1 MNTRKKIMDVA
12 LHMFSER
19 GYEAVSIRDI
29 CGEVGIKESTLYYHF
44 KNKKDILDSLVTKF
58 RAHIDG
64 LLSHVNDIDEVPAGQ
79 SAKETSTKAISA
91 KKTSDKVTKTKS
103 QPVDD
108 PGLQMVDSYMMDS
121 YLFDP
126 FCNLMLRLM
135 MIEQFHNEEIRA
147 LYEKTMF
154 TDPYEIQLNVFR
166 KLSTAGVF
174 PEAQVE
180 MIVKEYHAYMT
191 MLTYKYLLNGELTE
205 ARKKAYHKEV
215 HDLMTRRFMA

>member
-1 MNTRKKIMDVA
+1 MNTREKILDVA

-44 KNKKDILDSLVTKF
+44 KNKKDILDSLVEKF
-58 RAHIDG
+58 RTHIDG
-64 LLSHVNDIDEVPAGQ
+64 LLSHVDEITGKSEKKHKDIG
-79 SAKETSTKAISA
+79 T
-91 KKTSDKVTKTKS
+91 
-103 QPVDD
+103 
-108 PGLQMVDSYMMDS
+108 QMVDSYMIDS

-147 LYEKTMF
+147 LYEKTLF
-154 TDPYEIQLNVFR
+154 TDPFEIQMNIFK
-166 KLSTAGVF
+166 KLAATGVF
-174 PEAQVE
+174 PEKDVE
-180 MIVKEYHAYMT
+180 WIVKEYHSYMT
-191 MLTYKYLLNGELTE
+191 MLTFKYLLNGELTE
-205 ARKKAYHKEV
+205 KRKKAYQKEV

>member
-1 MNTRKKIMDVA
+1 MNTREKIMDVA

-44 KNKKDILDSLVTKF
+44 KNKKDILDSLVEKF
-58 RAHIDG
+58 RSHIDG
-64 LLSHVNDIDEVPAGQ
+64 LLTHVDKITEKP
-79 SAKETSTKAISA
+79 A
-91 KKTSDKVTKTKS
+91 KKEGKDIEN
-103 QPVDD
+103 
-108 PGLQMVDSYMMDS
+108 QMVDSYMMDS

-147 LYEKTMF
+147 LYEKTLF
-154 TDPYEIQLNVFR
+154 TDPLEIQMNIFK
-166 KLSTAGVF
+166 KLAATGVF
-174 PEAQVE
+174 PEKDVE
-180 MIVKEYHAYMT
+180 WIVKEYHSYMT
-191 MLTYKYLLNGELTE
+191 MLTFKYLLNGELTE
-205 ARKKAYHKEV
+205 KRKKAYQKEV

>member
-1 MNTRKKIMDVA
+1 MNTREKIMDVA

-44 KNKKDILDSLVTKF
+44 KNKKDILDSLVAKF

-64 LLSHVNDIDEVPAGQ
+64 LLGHVDE
-79 SAKETSTKAISA
+79 ISA
-91 KKTSDKVTKTKS
+91 KPEGKAKAASGKTKTSTSNTE
-103 QPVDD
+103 D
-108 PGLQMVDSYMMDS
+108 PSLQMMDSYMMDS

-174 PEAQVE
+174 PEEQVDK
-180 MIVKEYHAYMT
+180 IVKEYHAYMT

-205 ARKKAYHKEV
+205 ERKKAYHKEV
-215 HDLMTRRFMA
+215 HDLMTSRFMA

>member
-1 MNTRKKIMDVA
+1 MDTREKIMDVA

-44 KNKKDILDSLVTKF
+44 KNKKDILDSLIAKF
-58 RAHIDG
+58 KAHIDE
-64 LLSHVNDIDEVPAGQ
+64 LLSHVDE
-79 SAKETSTKAISA
+79 ISA
-91 KKTSDKVTKTKS
+91 GPTDKAGKGKSSARKSSKGKS
-103 QPVDD
+103 QED
-108 PGLQMVDSYMMDS
+108 PSFLMVDSYMMDS

-135 MIEQFHNEEIRA
+135 MIEQFHNEEIRE

-166 KLSTAGVF
+166 KLSTAGVI
-174 PEAQVE
+174 PEEQVE

-205 ARKKAYHKEV
+205 KRKKAYYKEV
-215 HDLMTRRFMA
+215 HDLMTSRFIS

>member
-1 MNTRKKIMDVA
+1 MNTREKIMDVA

-44 KNKKDILDSLVTKF
+44 KNKKDILDSLIEKF

-64 LLSHVNDIDEVPAGQ
+64 LLTHVDEITDKPGKKKEKDIGN
-79 SAKETSTKAISA
+79 
-91 KKTSDKVTKTKS
+91 
-103 QPVDD
+103 
-108 PGLQMVDSYMMDS
+108 QMVDSYMMDS

-147 LYEKTMF
+147 LYEKTLF
-154 TDPYEIQLNVFR
+154 TDPLEIQMNIFK
-166 KLSTAGVF
+166 KLAATGIF
-174 PEAQVE
+174 PEKDVE
-180 MIVKEYHAYMT
+180 WIVKEYHAYMT
-191 MLTYKYLLNGELTE
+191 MLTFKYLLNGELTE
-205 ARKKAYHKEV
+205 KRKKAYQKEV